1 MAINLR
7 NILDQLMG
15 AGGDARSGTQDGP
28 HGTSGAGPQS
38 ASGAGPQGAP
48 GAGPQGAPGAGPMGG
63 AFGGSG
69 LGGLFGSSGG
79 LFGSGG
85 LGQMFGNRPG
95 ASGGAGGGSLRDIL
109 GRATGG
115 QAAAAGGLLGAV
127 LGGGLFRTGGMALVG
142 LLAHRAYAQ
151 WQAQQ
156 AGATAMPADDQ
167 FAQPEAADSQG
178 KPFGLS
184 IIRAMVA
191 AARADGALDNE
202 ERERIFAEAE
212 RLDLSA
218 EEKAE
223 VFGVLDTPPDPRAIA
238 ALAATEAQKAE
249 LYLASA
255 MAMGEVHSASERTY
269 LGALAGALR
278 LPPELR
284 ARLDAQLREAAEAA
298 RQQG

>member
-15 AGGDARSGTQDGP
+15 SGGDPRGAAQDGRQD
-28 HGTSGAGPQS
+28 GS
-38 ASGAGPQGAP
+38 QG
-48 GAGPQGAPGAGPMGG
+48 GSMGG
-63 AFGGSG
+63 PFGGSG
-69 LGGLFGSSGG
+69 LGGI
-79 LFGSGG
+79 FGSGG
-85 LGQMFGNRPG
+85 LGQMFGGR
-95 ASGGAGGGSLRDIL
+95 GGAGNPLGNLGGGSLRDIL
-109 GRATGG
+109 GRSTGG

-142 LLAHRAYAQ
+142 LLAHRAYTQ

-156 AGATAMPADDQ
+156 AGATPMPPDDQ

-218 EEKAE
+218 EEKGE

-255 MAMGEVHSASERTY
+255 MAMGEAHSASERTY

-284 ARLDAQLREAAEAA
+284 ARLDAQLREAAEAV